1 MTSPTPAKLS
11 KRDARYI
18 NPYLNSVGRELKK
31 KFSASSGFSIA
42 EASDQLHCVSFL
54 HYTTRYDVVGAIVR
68 YQFLSGLLEKSG
80 RKFVFVKQKKSIQ

>member
-18 NPYLNSVGRELKK
+18 NPYLVSVGKELKK
-31 KFSASSGFSIA
+31 KFGSSQGFSIA
-42 EASDQLHCVSFL
+42 EASDQLSCVSFL

-68 YQFLSGLLEKSG
+68 FQYLSGVLEKSG
-80 RKFVFVKQKKSIQ
+80 RKFVFAKKKSIQ